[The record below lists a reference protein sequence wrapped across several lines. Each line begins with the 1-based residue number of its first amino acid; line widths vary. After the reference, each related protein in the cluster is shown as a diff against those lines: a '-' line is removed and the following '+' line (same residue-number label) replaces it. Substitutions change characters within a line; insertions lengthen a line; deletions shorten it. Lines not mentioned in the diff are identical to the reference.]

1 MFLFDLGDRVED
13 EARCQAEA
21 AQEHE
26 TRGEHGSWEAGNQP
40 GVEILYDDGD
50 AEREADGGEDQG
62 DETEEFERSVV
73 LEECADH
80 GDDLDAVAD
89 RVELGH

>member
-1 MFLFDLGDRVED
+1 MG
-13 EARCQAEA
+13 
-21 AQEHE
+21 
-26 TRGEHGSWEAGNQP
+26 
-40 GVEILYDDGD
+40 ILYDDGD

-62 DETEEFERSVV
+62 DEAEEFERSVV
-73 LEECADH
+73 LEERADH

>member
-21 AQEHE
+21 AYEHE
-26 TRGEHGSWEAGNQP
+26 TRGEHGGWETGHQP
-40 GVEILYDDGD
+40 GMEVLNNDGD
-50 AEREADGGEDQG
+50 AEREADSGEDQG
-62 DETEEFERSVV
+62 DEAEEFERSVV
-73 LEECADH
+73 LEERADH

>member
-1 MFLFDLGDRVED
+1 MEVF
-13 EARCQAEA
+13 
-21 AQEHE
+21 
-26 TRGEHGSWEAGNQP
+26 
-40 GVEILYDDGD
+40 YDDGD
-50 AEREADGGEDQG
+50 AEREADSGEDQG
-62 DETEEFERSVV
+62 DEAEEFARSVV

>member
-1 MFLFDLGDRVED
+1 MEVL
-13 EARCQAEA
+13 
-21 AQEHE
+21 
-26 TRGEHGSWEAGNQP
+26 NN
-40 GVEILYDDGD
+40 DGD

-62 DETEEFERSVV
+62 DEAEEFERSVV
-73 LEECADH
+73 LEERADH